1 MQDDTSPSP
10 VQPETS
16 ATQMKTK
23 KRPGR
28 KLLLLG
34 SLLVVFLVGGAAAA
48 YVSVFNKSPE
58 EKFYSA
64 LGNTGQALESFLD
77 AEPRGETM
85 NVNGSLNLSSPI
97 AVDGSVE
104 GKYANG
110 NGMFTADIGGFG
122 VRVNAEVRS
131 QAVEGS
137 DAPDIFVKLD
147 GLKGVEG
154 LLGAFAGESV
164 AQQVGPAID
173 LIDTKWIAVDHTI
186 FEQAVAQDD
195 ELPMLSEEEV
205 EEIKN
210 RALQPITERLLGS
223 GDDKAVFTVVEEL
236 GSEEFDGVS
245 TEKLRVGVNK
255 DNFIAF
261 LKEYEA
267 VVNET
272 KLKDLLEAAYPRSAD
287 EPIPFDEIDE
297 AFADV
302 DFANAKA
309 DVWVAS
315 DKYIRN
321 VRIYTNQEDTSTNY
335 LDIMIPYE
343 GGDDIP
349 VMLKATIDDDGATG
363 ELTSGVTFNT
373 QTGDISFSYD
383 VDMGGSVAVKSSGEL
398 SFTSS
403 DEAVDVSAPD
413 DATNVY
419 EIIGLIQQQL
429 QQSLQSQLPD
439 EFQQQLQLD
448 DIELSL

>member
-34 SLLVVFLVGGAAAA
+34 SLLAVFLVGGAAAA

-58 EKFYSA
+58 DKFYSA
-64 LGNTGQALESFLD
+64 LENTGSALESFLY

-85 NVNGSLNLSSPI
+85 NVNGSLNISSPL
-97 AVDGSVE
+97 AVDGSIE
-104 GKYANG
+104 GAYANG

-137 DAPDIFVKLD
+137 DAPDLYVKVD
-147 GLKGVEG
+147 GLEGVKG
-154 LLGAFAGESV
+154 LLGTFAGESI
-164 AQQVGPAID
+164 AQQASPVIN
-173 LIDTKWIAVDHTI
+173 LINDRWVAVDHTI
-186 FEQAVAQDD
+186 FEQAVAEGDD
-195 ELPMLSEEEV
+195 VPMLTEEEI

-210 RALQPITERLLGS
+210 RAVQPITERLLGS
-223 GDDKAVFTVVEEL
+223 DDKAVFTVVEEL
-236 GSEEFDGVS
+236 GSEEFEGDN

-261 LKEYEA
+261 LNEYES

-272 KLKDLLEAAYPRSAD
+272 KLKELLEAAYPRSAD
-287 EPIPFDEIDE
+287 EPIPFDKIDE

-302 DFANAKA
+302 DFQNAKA
-309 DVWVAS
+309 DVWVAG
-315 DKYIRN
+315 DKFIRN
-321 VRIYTNQEDTSTNY
+321 VRIYTDQENTSTNY

-349 VMLKATIDDDGATG
+349 VMLKATIDDGGATG

-373 QTGDISFSYD
+373 QTGDISFSFD
-383 VDMGGSVAVKSSGEL
+383 VDMSGSVAVKSSGEL

-403 DEAVDVSAPD
+403 DEVVDVSAPD

-419 EIIGLIQQQL
+419 EIIGLVQQQL